1 MEPQP
6 VKYKRHDGPARY
18 YEIEGVPELAGVLL
32 PSVTSVLR
40 VIHKEGLM
48 GWSRNVALAKVRD
61 VLRIAYSLAEVSQTL
76 GVNAEEWADGIISAA
91 RARPDQMRDEAGN
104 FGTRVHSLI
113 EAYLKGEE
121 PEVPPEL
128 GVAFNNFLAWQRQS
142 GLDIQ
147 LFEQVV
153 YSKRYRYAGTF
164 DAYAIDRRTGRHVIL
179 DWKTSNAIY
188 PEMSLQAAAYAI
200 AYKEMWQ
207 VPITDAW
214 IVRLGKS
221 RPEFEA
227 QRVRSIARA
236 FAGFRGA
243 LDLWSTLN
251 RGELLEVGGGN

>member
-1 MEPQP
+1 
-6 VKYKRHDGPARY
+6 
-18 YEIEGVPELAGVLL
+18 
-32 PSVTSVLR
+32 
-40 VIHKEGLM
+40 
-48 GWSRNVALAKVRD
+48 VALAKVRD
-61 VLRIAYSLAEVSQTL
+61 VLLTSPHVKGFNALTFEVPADQ
-76 GVNAEEWADGIISAA
+76 NAEEWADGIISAA